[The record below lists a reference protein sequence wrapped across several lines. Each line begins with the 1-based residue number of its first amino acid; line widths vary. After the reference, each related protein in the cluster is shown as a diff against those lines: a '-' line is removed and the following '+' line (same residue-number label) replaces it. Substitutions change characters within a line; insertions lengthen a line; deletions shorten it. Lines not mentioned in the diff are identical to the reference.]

1 MKKGINAATWFY
13 STSFHDTAYDK
24 VQICRYCGTQ
34 GDPHD
39 CPEDYDTCD
48 TAEDSAPCS

>member
-1 MKKGINAATWFY
+1 MKDVT
-13 STSFHDTAYDK
+13 DYDMK
-24 VQICRYCGTQ
+24 ICRYCGTQ

-48 TAEDSAPCS
+48 TAEDHDELPC